1 MVLQVAQNVDKHQF
15 NTFVK
20 SKGLDPDVLSDT
32 EKLELRKDMMSE
44 LYPGKT
50 SPYFKEPD
58 CIILNVSG
66 LDKVPQFL
74 RETMLPNIAP
84 ETAAQASVTING
96 GYVPCQ
102 HDMVNII

>member
-1 MVLQVAQNVDKHQF
+1 MVFQVAQNVDKHQF

-32 EKLELRKDMMSE
+32 EKLELRKAMMSE

-50 SPYFKEPD
+50 SPYFKESH
-58 CIILNVSG
+58 CSILNVSG

-84 ETAAQASVTING
+84 ETAAQASVTIKG
-96 GYVPCQ
+96 GYDPCQ
-102 HDMVNII
+102 HDIVNII